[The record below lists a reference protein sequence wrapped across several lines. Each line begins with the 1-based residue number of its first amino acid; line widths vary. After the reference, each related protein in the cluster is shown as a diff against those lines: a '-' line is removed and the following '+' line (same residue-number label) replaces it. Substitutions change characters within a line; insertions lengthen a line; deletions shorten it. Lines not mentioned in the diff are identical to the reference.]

1 MTEQASLRLL
11 EGEMP
16 SSLTQIPENMLHLE
30 GRPRAAEAVP
40 RGPGP
45 PPSLLTWPGLPG
57 SGSCKPSSLHP
68 ERPPSWIPYNFMG
81 WSKSLSGKFKKHFQ
95 TASRPSRGPPTTGV

>member
-45 PPSLLTWPGLPG
+45 L
-57 SGSCKPSSLHP
+57 
-68 ERPPSWIPYNFMG
+68 RPF
-81 WSKSLSGKFKKHFQ
+81 
-95 TASRPSRGPPTTGV
+95 